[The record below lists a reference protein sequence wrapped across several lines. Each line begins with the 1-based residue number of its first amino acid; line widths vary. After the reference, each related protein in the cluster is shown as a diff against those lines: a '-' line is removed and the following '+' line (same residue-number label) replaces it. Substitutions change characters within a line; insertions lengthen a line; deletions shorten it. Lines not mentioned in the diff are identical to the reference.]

1 MKIQISRST
10 NMPMKYK
17 PSVKG
22 FRQTKPQHFY
32 MKDTPTEQLLK
43 DIKEARRQP
52 KDLQKIR
59 NELVRRGI
67 V

>member
-1 MKIQISRST
+1 
-10 NMPMKYK
+10 MKYK
-17 PSVKG
+17 PSMQE
-22 FRQTKPQHFY
+22 FRSKKETHFY
-32 MKDTPTEQLLK
+32 MKDTPTEELLK
-43 DIKEARRQP
+43 DLKEARREP

>member
-1 MKIQISRST
+1 
-10 NMPMKYK
+10 MKYK

-22 FRQTKPQHFY
+22 FRQTKEQHFY

-43 DIKEARRQP
+43 DIKEARREP